1 MDPSC
6 QCFVAASVRQ
16 RRRGKG
22 HKAGFTLFADL
33 YGAGQRQQQAGGR
46 ADGAVGD
53 EAGVIV
59 FHLQRERC
67 GRLKLLRAQIKG
79 QQPLRTAPFR
89 DQHALAAHGVAERV
103 AGVAQ
108 GAQMDPAA
116 AQHQRDG
123 HDAVRGVRQARQQQA
138 AGGVDRTGG
147 QHHAAEGHGIEKRF
161 PADAHR
167 AVLHQLHGVHRAA
180 QHKAESGKDGGEP
193 QRGFFRAE
201 GREQHPYAAQQLDGK
216 TLQKA
221 AAGQNAPTRVVDTAA
236 SAFALPKPIGLW
248 TLLVPLVL
256 CLLPMA
262 LPGLPRGLMLVCG
275 IDAACVLLLWGLGRW
290 TFRRREDMVTE
301 DSARNQTLLRV
312 RRLYWDRFWR
322 LNLWAM
328 ALLNLFL
335 ILGYR
340 SEAAI
345 LGLSLGFT
353 VLLLAGSLW
362 MEFSVRRAQAAL
374 TETAPIVADEDDAWV
389 GGIFYYTPTDKRF
402 LVAKRIGLGSTVN
415 LGTWAGKLYY
425 AFVGLVLVVCL
436 AIGPIFGI
444 VDSIPVRLELSGSAP
459 VCLVASHGQSE
470 KYRLDTDAITDVQLR
485 DTLPDAARTWGTG
498 MDHYLQGD
506 FYVIGEGNARFC
518 LDPTQK
524 CFLRVEA
531 GGQVY
536 WFTGDS
542 EDHTAAIA
550 QALQSTVHP

>member
-1 MDPSC
+1 METMS
-6 QCFVAASVRQ
+6 
-16 RRRGKG
+16 
-22 HKAGFTLFADL
+22 GFMLLTFWLC
-33 YGAGQRQQQAGGR
+33 
-46 ADGAVGD
+46 
-53 EAGVIV
+53 AGVNYIMLRNMSKRQKGLLLGVTLPPEADALPEVQTIV
-59 FHLQRERC
+59 KQYRT
-67 GRLKLLRAQIKG
+67 RLGTLCLVCAALSVPLAFVQETAIALTLWMFWFFVG
-79 QQPLRTAPFR
+79 LALPYQPLLWANAKLKATEKSRMVGR
-89 DQHALAAHGVAERV
+89 ECGCSRGGYRRV
-103 AGVAQ
+103 RIR
-108 GAQMDPAA
+108 A
-116 AQHQRDG
+116 AQ
-123 HDAVRGVRQARQQQA
+123 
-138 AGGVDRTGG
+138 
-147 QHHAAEGHGIEKRF
+147 
-161 PADAHR
+161 AHR
-167 AVLHQLHGVHRAA
+167 ACGPCWYRWC
-180 QHKAESGKDGGEP
+180 
-193 QRGFFRAE
+193 
-201 GREQHPYAAQQLDGK
+201 
-216 TLQKA
+216 
-221 AAGQNAPTRVVDTAA
+221 
-236 SAFALPKPIGLW
+236 SA
-248 TLLVPLVL
+248 
-256 CLLPMA
+256 LLPMA

-353 VLLLAGSLW
+353 VLLRAGSLW

-389 GGIFYYTPTDKRF
+389 GGIFYYNPTDKRF
-402 LVAKRIGLGSTVN
+402 LVAKRLGLGTTVN

>member
-1 MDPSC
+1 METMS
-6 QCFVAASVRQ
+6 
-16 RRRGKG
+16 
-22 HKAGFTLFADL
+22 GFMLLTFWLC
-33 YGAGQRQQQAGGR
+33 
-46 ADGAVGD
+46 
-53 EAGVIV
+53 AGVNYIMLRNMSKRQKGLLLGVTLPPEADALPEVQAIV
-59 FHLQRERC
+59 KQYRT
-67 GRLKLLRAQIKG
+67 RLGTLCLVCAALSVPLAFVQETAIALTLWMLFFFAGLALPYLPLLRANAK
-79 QQPLRTAPFR
+79 LK
-89 DQHALAAHGVAERV
+89 ALKKAHGW
-103 AGVAQ
+103 Q
-108 GAQMDPAA
+108 G
-116 AQHQRDG
+116 
-123 HDAVRGVRQARQQQA
+123 
-138 AGGVDRTGG
+138 
-147 QHHAAEGHGIEKRF
+147 
-161 PADAHR
+161 
-167 AVLHQLHGVHRAA
+167 
-180 QHKAESGKDGGEP
+180 SGC
-193 QRGFFRAE
+193 RM
-201 GREQHPYAAQQLDGK
+201 
-216 TLQKA
+216 
-221 AAGQNAPTRVVDTAA
+221 VDTGA

-374 TETAPIVADEDDAWV
+374 TETAPIVADEDDAWL
-389 GGIFYYTPTDKRF
+389 GGVFYYNPTDKRF
-402 LVAKRIGLGSTVN
+402 LVSKRIGLGSTVN

-436 AIGPIFGI
+436 AIGPIFGL
-444 VDSIPVRLELSGSAP
+444 VDSIPTRLEVSGNAP
-459 VCLVASHGQSE
+459 VELVAYHGRNE
-470 KYRLDTDAITDVQLR
+470 KYSLDVNRITDVRLQ
-485 DTLPDAARTWGTG
+485 DTLPDAARTWGVG

-506 FYVIGEGNARFC
+506 FYVIGDGEAQFC

-524 CFLRVEA
+524 LFLRVETTDPA
-531 GGQVY
+531 GGTTVY
-536 WFTGDS
+536 WFTGETDAKTKAVG
-542 EDHTAAIA
+542 EWLEEKIAAE
-550 QALQSTVHP
+550 

>member
-1 MDPSC
+1 M
-6 QCFVAASVRQ
+6 
-16 RRRGKG
+16 
-22 HKAGFTLFADL
+22 
-33 YGAGQRQQQAGGR
+33 
-46 ADGAVGD
+46 
-53 EAGVIV
+53 
-59 FHLQRERC
+59 
-67 GRLKLLRAQIKG
+67 
-79 QQPLRTAPFR
+79 
-89 DQHALAAHGVAERV
+89 
-103 AGVAQ
+103 
-108 GAQMDPAA
+108 
-116 AQHQRDG
+116 
-123 HDAVRGVRQARQQQA
+123 
-138 AGGVDRTGG
+138 
-147 QHHAAEGHGIEKRF
+147 
-161 PADAHR
+161 
-167 AVLHQLHGVHRAA
+167 
-180 QHKAESGKDGGEP
+180 
-193 QRGFFRAE
+193 
-201 GREQHPYAAQQLDGK
+201 
-216 TLQKA
+216 
-221 AAGQNAPTRVVDTAA
+221 VDTGA

-362 MEFSVRRAQAAL
+362 MELSVRRAQAAL
-374 TETAPIVADEDDAWV
+374 TETAPIVADEDDAWL
-389 GGIFYYTPTDKRF
+389 GGIFYYNPTDKRF

-425 AFVGLVLVVCL
+425 AFVGLVLVACL
-436 AIGPIFGI
+436 AIGPIFGL
-444 VDSIPVRLELSGSAP
+444 VDSIPTRLEVSGDAP
-459 VCLVASHGQSE
+459 VELVAYHGRNE
-470 KYRLDTDAITDVQLR
+470 KYSLDVDRITDVRLR
-485 DTLPDAARTWGTG
+485 DTLPDAARTWGVG

-506 FYVIGEGNARFC
+506 FYVIGDGEAQFC

-524 CFLRVEA
+524 CFLRVETTDPA
-531 GGQVY
+531 GGTTVY
-536 WFTGDS
+536 WFTGETDAKTKAVGEWLES
-542 EDHTAAIA
+542 RLVPAE
-550 QALQSTVHP
+550 

>member
-1 MDPSC
+1 M
-6 QCFVAASVRQ
+6 
-16 RRRGKG
+16 
-22 HKAGFTLFADL
+22 
-33 YGAGQRQQQAGGR
+33 
-46 ADGAVGD
+46 
-53 EAGVIV
+53 
-59 FHLQRERC
+59 
-67 GRLKLLRAQIKG
+67 
-79 QQPLRTAPFR
+79 
-89 DQHALAAHGVAERV
+89 
-103 AGVAQ
+103 
-108 GAQMDPAA
+108 
-116 AQHQRDG
+116 
-123 HDAVRGVRQARQQQA
+123 
-138 AGGVDRTGG
+138 
-147 QHHAAEGHGIEKRF
+147 
-161 PADAHR
+161 
-167 AVLHQLHGVHRAA
+167 
-180 QHKAESGKDGGEP
+180 
-193 QRGFFRAE
+193 
-201 GREQHPYAAQQLDGK
+201 
-216 TLQKA
+216 
-221 AAGQNAPTRVVDTAA
+221 VDTGA

-340 SEAAI
+340 SEAAV

-374 TETAPIVADEDDAWV
+374 TETAPIVADEDDAWL
-389 GGIFYYTPTDKRF
+389 GGVFYYAPTDKRF

-415 LGTWAGKLYY
+415 LGTLAGKLYMGF
-425 AFVGLVLVVCL
+425 AALVLLSVL

-506 FYVIGEGNARFC
+506 FYVVGEGNARFC

>member
-1 MDPSC
+1 METMS
-6 QCFVAASVRQ
+6 
-16 RRRGKG
+16 
-22 HKAGFTLFADL
+22 GFMLLTFWLC
-33 YGAGQRQQQAGGR
+33 
-46 ADGAVGD
+46 
-53 EAGVIV
+53 AGVNYIMLRNMSKRQKGLLLGVTLPPEADALPEVQAIV
-59 FHLQRERC
+59 KQYRT
-67 GRLKLLRAQIKG
+67 RLGTLCLVCAALSVPLAFVQETAIALTLWMLFFFAGLALPYLPLLRANAK
-79 QQPLRTAPFR
+79 LK
-89 DQHALAAHGVAERV
+89 ALKKAHGW
-103 AGVAQ
+103 Q
-108 GAQMDPAA
+108 G
-116 AQHQRDG
+116 
-123 HDAVRGVRQARQQQA
+123 
-138 AGGVDRTGG
+138 
-147 QHHAAEGHGIEKRF
+147 
-161 PADAHR
+161 
-167 AVLHQLHGVHRAA
+167 
-180 QHKAESGKDGGEP
+180 SGC
-193 QRGFFRAE
+193 RM
-201 GREQHPYAAQQLDGK
+201 
-216 TLQKA
+216 
-221 AAGQNAPTRVVDTAA
+221 VDTGA

-374 TETAPIVADEDDAWV
+374 TETAPIVADEDDAWL
-389 GGIFYYTPTDKRF
+389 GGVFYYNPTDKRF
-402 LVAKRIGLGSTVN
+402 LVSKRIGLGSTVN

-425 AFVGLVLVVCL
+425 AFVGLVLVACL
-436 AIGPIFGI
+436 AIGPIFGL
-444 VDSIPVRLELSGSAP
+444 VDSIPTRLEVSGNAP
-459 VCLVASHGQSE
+459 VELVAYHGRNE
-470 KYRLDTDAITDVQLR
+470 KYSLDVDRITDVRLR
-485 DTLPDAARTWGTG
+485 DTLPDAARTWGVG

-506 FYVIGEGNARFC
+506 FYVIGDGEAQFC

-524 CFLRVEA
+524 LFLRVETTDPA
-531 GGQVY
+531 GGTTVY
-536 WFTGDS
+536 WFTGETDAKTKAVG
-542 EDHTAAIA
+542 EWLEEKIAAE
-550 QALQSTVHP
+550 

>member
-1 MDPSC
+1 METMS
-6 QCFVAASVRQ
+6 
-16 RRRGKG
+16 
-22 HKAGFTLFADL
+22 GFMLLTFWLC
-33 YGAGQRQQQAGGR
+33 
-46 ADGAVGD
+46 
-53 EAGVIV
+53 AGVNYIMLRNMSKRQKGLLLGVTLPPEADALPEVQTIV
-59 FHLQRERC
+59 KQYRT
-67 GRLKLLRAQIKG
+67 RLGTLCMVCAVLSVPLAFVQETAIALTLWMLFFFAGLALPYLPLLWANAKLK
-79 QQPLRTAPFR
+79 
-89 DQHALAAHGVAERV
+89 ALKKAHGW
-103 AGVAQ
+103 Q
-108 GAQMDPAA
+108 G
-116 AQHQRDG
+116 
-123 HDAVRGVRQARQQQA
+123 
-138 AGGVDRTGG
+138 
-147 QHHAAEGHGIEKRF
+147 
-161 PADAHR
+161 
-167 AVLHQLHGVHRAA
+167 
-180 QHKAESGKDGGEP
+180 SGC
-193 QRGFFRAE
+193 RM
-201 GREQHPYAAQQLDGK
+201 
-216 TLQKA
+216 
-221 AAGQNAPTRVVDTAA
+221 VDTGA

-374 TETAPIVADEDDAWV
+374 TETAPIVADEDDAWL
-389 GGIFYYTPTDKRF
+389 GGIFYYNPTDKRF
-402 LVAKRIGLGSTVN
+402 LVAKRLGIGSTVN

-524 CFLRVEA
+524 CFLRVES

-542 EDHTAAIA
+542 EDHTVAIA

>member
-1 MDPSC
+1 METMS
-6 QCFVAASVRQ
+6 
-16 RRRGKG
+16 
-22 HKAGFTLFADL
+22 GFMLLTFWLC
-33 YGAGQRQQQAGGR
+33 
-46 ADGAVGD
+46 
-53 EAGVIV
+53 AGVNYIMLRNMSKRQKGLLLGVTLPPEADALPEVQAIV
-59 FHLQRERC
+59 KQYRT
-67 GRLKLLRAQIKG
+67 RLGTLCLVCAALSVPLAFVQETAIALTLWMFWFFVGLALPYQPLLRANAK
-79 QQPLRTAPFR
+79 LK
-89 DQHALAAHGVAERV
+89 ALKKAHGW
-103 AGVAQ
+103 Q
-108 GAQMDPAA
+108 G
-116 AQHQRDG
+116 
-123 HDAVRGVRQARQQQA
+123 
-138 AGGVDRTGG
+138 
-147 QHHAAEGHGIEKRF
+147 
-161 PADAHR
+161 
-167 AVLHQLHGVHRAA
+167 
-180 QHKAESGKDGGEP
+180 SGC
-193 QRGFFRAE
+193 RM
-201 GREQHPYAAQQLDGK
+201 
-216 TLQKA
+216 
-221 AAGQNAPTRVVDTAA
+221 VDTGA

-374 TETAPIVADEDDAWV
+374 TETAPIVADEDDAWL
-389 GGIFYYTPTDKRF
+389 GGVFYYNPTDKRF
-402 LVAKRIGLGSTVN
+402 MVAKRIGLGSTVN

-536 WFTGDS
+536 WLTGDS